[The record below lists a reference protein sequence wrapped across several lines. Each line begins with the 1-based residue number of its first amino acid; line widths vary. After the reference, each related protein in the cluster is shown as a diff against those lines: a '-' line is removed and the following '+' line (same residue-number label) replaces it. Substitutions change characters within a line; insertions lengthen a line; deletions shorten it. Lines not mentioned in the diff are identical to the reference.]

1 MKKTKAAI
9 LAALLCASMTGCGD
23 TAVSVS
29 TETTYDTTV
38 SEVFSTAETTI
49 AETTAEPET
58 ATEPETTTAEET
70 ATVPETTAETAETAE
85 DGKIISP
92 SGWVLDKEVIVS
104 DYKNYSLSEIEK
116 PVLITELADGSNI
129 YGVCVDGLVDE
140 NGDKLFAQYTIIEHD
155 GIAEEFERTCFGR
168 FACDSPVECQLFNMD
183 DDDDQEIFSTV
194 YTAGGTMCA
203 VYDLA
208 VFDKNES
215 GHYEMLTVDEP
226 SDASIFGFGSNEEAL
241 AEEIISKINA
251 EWADDSGTVRFF
263 TDTSE
268 CTAAMDK
275 ELFGEYTNEDLK
287 ENMNFISSLKKF
299 SLEDDTLYLEITLNV
314 YNPNMIMP
322 DPICTAKGE
331 LIYSDGSFTL
341 GNVMLDTEW

>member
-9 LAALLCASMTGCGD
+9 LAALLCASMTGCSNNNVNV
-23 TAVSVS
+23 TA
-29 TETTYDTTV
+29 ETTYDTTV

-58 ATEPETTTAEET
+58 TTKPETTTAEET
-70 ATVPETTAETAETAE
+70 TTVPETTAETAE
-85 DGKIISP
+85 DGKLISP

-104 DYKNYSLSEIEK
+104 EYENYSLSEIEK

-155 GIAEEFERTCFGR
+155 GIADEFERGCFGR
-168 FACDSPVECQLFNMD
+168 FGTGSPVECKLFNMD
-183 DDDDQEIFSTV
+183 DDDDPEIFSTV

-251 EWADDSGTVRFF
+251 EWADDNGTVRFF

-287 ENMNFISSLKKF
+287 ENMSFISSLKGYGV
-299 SLEDDTLYLEITLNV
+299 EDDTLYIKIAVTV
-314 YNPNMIMP
+314 SHPDMFMP
-322 DPICTAKGE
+322 SHDCTAKGE

-341 GNVMLDTEW
+341 GNVVLDTEW